1 MMELPPIC
9 KDDPPQEQ
17 LRVALSWRK
26 VAKEMKDSDLLSAA
40 QLELDRIRDEYGLDY
55 SLNALRLPSLRNPAS
70 KRTRLK

>member
-17 LRVALSWRK
+17 LRVALSWRT

-55 SLNALRLPSLRNPAS
+55 SLNALR
-70 KRTRLK
+70 